1 MCLNLINQ
9 FISCIVL
16 QEGAIIVV
24 YKNCENGVVT
34 NKHDRDDIVEKI
46 VETRTK
52 SSIPQRLSGLVLKP
66 KTLFGNKDE
75 AHKRARK
82 RSLDAHF
89 GLFNERDFQ
98 AILTLNASLTL
109 SKLSELQSIATVII
123 LIFHLLFFL
132 LKIKRIDS

>member
-1 MCLNLINQ
+1 M
-9 FISCIVL
+9 
-16 QEGAIIVV
+16 V

-98 AILTLNASLTL
+98 AILTLKASLRL
-109 SKLSELQSIATVII
+109 SKLSQLQSTATTVII
-123 LIFHLLFFL
+123 LIFYVIFY
-132 LKIKRIDS
+132 KKKKKY